1 MTNDMTQQAY
11 SAALAEASSELE
23 QISVEIQALNQRRM
37 RIEKAVAVLKGQID
51 LNRSNG
57 GTILVW
63 KRALKPGLKIQT
75 RVLLK
80 DAGSKSSNE
89 TVHPR

>member
-1 MTNDMTQQAY
+1 MTDDMNKQAY

-23 QISVEIQALNQRRM
+23 QISSEIQELNQRRT

-63 KRALKPGLKIQT
+63 KRTLKPGLRVQT
-75 RVLLK
+75 RVMIK
-80 DAGSKSSNE
+80 DAGLKPSN
-89 TVHPR
+89 